1 MKTYL
6 FDTIERYRRF
16 SESLDVKVVICNK
29 SWSVFNDSGEKEIYI
44 FQEDGSLIISNN
56 GKVTN
61 GTWKYIP
68 ANKSIIIN
76 GNSQSYMLHPAFMD
90 ELLFALQVDGTQQCA
105 FLIDEN
111 NKKSFEPKN
120 YSELLQYFHSK
131 EQLEMDKKREEKQKI
146 ENDKKLIEKIRRADN
161 PLDYISKEH
170 IVCRDFKDIRVK
182 IGDTFIDIP
191 TGNKYLEEYEEFP
204 QIKKTLKRKHYY
216 LLKNLVTVF
225 SFWFFINIG
234 LLLFLL
240 GFAAIGKASELF
252 GISFMSFMDDITFDK
267 YPILSWVLMILVI
280 QIPLGLIVPCFFSS
294 MNEKQYE
301 AIINAGKEVGIDIP
315 SSTILEYINRD
326 SFIIVN

>member
-29 SWSVFNDSGEKEIYI
+29 SWNVFNDSREKEIYI

-76 GNSQSYMLHPAFMD
+76 GNNQSYMLHPAFMD
-90 ELLFALQVDGTQQCA
+90 EILFALQVDGTQQCA

-111 NKKSFEPKN
+111 NKDSFEPKN

-131 EQLEMDKKREEKQKI
+131 EQIEMDKKREEKQRI

-161 PLDYISKEH
+161 PLDYISKEQ
-170 IVCRDFKDIRVK
+170 IVCQDFKDIRVK

-191 TGNKYLEEYEEFP
+191 TGNKYLEELEGFP
-204 QIKKTLKRKHYY
+204 QIKKALKRKHFY
-216 LLKNLVTVF
+216 LLNNLIDIF
-225 SFWFFINIG
+225 SFWSFINIG
-234 LLLFLL
+234 LALLWL
-240 GFAAIGKASELF
+240 GLAVIDKVSELF
-252 GISFMSFMDDITFDK
+252 GNSFMSFLNDITFDK
-267 YPILSWVLMILVI
+267 YPILSWVLIILVI
-280 QIPLGLIVPCFFSS
+280 QIPLEILVAVSCIPS
-294 MNEKQYE
+294 MKEKKYE
-301 AIINAGKEVGIDIP
+301 AIIKAGKELGIDIP
-315 SSTILEYINRD
+315 SPTIFEYTNRD
-326 SFIIVN
+326 FY